1 MKTTKYRYKLNKS
14 GPRQKTIGVSA
25 NYKFN
30 WFIGGSD
37 TCQGDSGGPIW
48 RNIKVYTSFIGEKT
62 TKQRQNSC
70 QVDDKIRATLLGVVS
85 RGAKCAEFNSPAVY
99 GSVSKNFDWI
109 KETIGKEMGKDEEA
123 CPADLKSNWTPS
135 KTPGPAEKGSD
146 YQMSTED
153 EEKNAHY
160 FEAEHVFVQAV

>member
-1 MKTTKYRYKLNKS
+1 MRPTKSVLR
-14 GPRQKTIGVSA
+14 
-25 NYKFN
+25 
-30 WFIGGSD
+30 
-37 TCQGDSGGPIW
+37 C
-48 RNIKVYTSFIGEKT
+48 YTSISYGIIGEKT
-62 TKQRQNSC
+62 TTTTESFE
-70 QVDDKIRATLLGVVS
+70 VDDKIRATLLGVVA
-85 RGAKCAEFNSPAVY
+85 RGAGCAQFNSPAVY

-153 EEKNAHY
+153 QEKNEHY
-160 FEAEHVFVQAV
+160 FAAEHVFVQAV